1 MSRLRPGLLLLAAV
15 QLATETLAFVPSG
28 APHLPPRSHLALS
41 FPVVHPS
48 FVACT
53 SLVSPP
59 PVLRPD
65 LEEQACSGARSKR
78 QHPQRAGGS
87 VAPRPVLSRSAGAFS
102 AQAGEETPGQEQG
115 LAHDVRRG
123 GVACAWRARGVR
135 VALVGTTK
143 ATFLGD
149 SGLKTIRGSQV

>member
-1 MSRLRPGLLLLAAV
+1 MMSRLRPGLLLLAAV

-102 AQAGEETPGQEQG
+102 AQAGEETPG
-115 LAHDVRRG
+115 HVC
-123 GVACAWRARGVR
+123 ACAGEHAETSARERMFVN
-135 VALVGTTK
+135 ACT
-143 ATFLGD
+143 
-149 SGLKTIRGSQV
+149 